1 MGILAS
7 LQQVPRVTVWPML
20 WAVRSCGCSEELGS
34 MLLHYDLVKSSL
46 GAARKVLGTGE
57 VGCTHFEY
65 IVLKLSM

>member
-1 MGILAS
+1 
-7 LQQVPRVTVWPML
+7 
-20 WAVRSCGCSEELGS
+20 